1 VKLLVIEDDVR
12 MAGLLRRGL
21 ALEGWAVDVVGDA
34 VDARHAVLSTPYDAV
49 VCDVG
54 LPGPESGLDWCR
66 WLRREDIWT
75 PVLMLTARSD
85 VRDRIEGL
93 DCGAD
98 DYLGKPFAFGE
109 LAARLRAL
117 LRRGETERPT
127 VLTNGDLVLDP
138 ASHQVHWAG
147 HVVELSPRELA
158 LLDYFM
164 RRPGDVLRRTEILD
178 HVWDY
183 AYDGTSNVVDV
194 YVRYLRVRL
203 SSAGAPDLI
212 ETVRGVG
219 YRLKALG

>member
-21 ALEGWAVDVVGDA
+21 GQEGWAVDVAGDA
-34 VDARHAVLSTPYDAV
+34 AEARHAVVSTPYDAV

-54 LPGPESGLDWCR
+54 LPGESGVDWCR
-66 WLRREDIWT
+66 WFRAEGHWT
-75 PVLMLTARSD
+75 PVLMLTASTG
-85 VRDRIEGL
+85 VGERIAGL
-93 DCGAD
+93 DSGAD

-117 LRRGETERPT
+117 LRRGETARPT
-127 VLTNGDLVLDP
+127 SLEVGALRLDP
-138 ASHQVHWAG
+138 AEHRVHW
-147 HVVELSPRELA
+147 HDRPVVLSPREFA

-164 RRPGDVLRRTEILD
+164 RRPGDVLSRSDILD

-194 YVRYLRVRL
+194 YVRYLRSQLAKVD
-203 SSAGAPDLI
+203 ADDLI

-219 YRLKALG
+219 YRLTART

>member
-1 VKLLVIEDDVR
+1 MKLLVIEDDIR
-12 MAGLLRRGL
+12 MAGLLQRGL
-21 ALEGWAVDVVGDA
+21 AQEGWAVDIVRDA
-34 VDARHAVLSTPYDAV
+34 LEARHAAQSTPYDAV

-54 LPGPESGLDWCR
+54 LPGSESGLDWCR
-66 WLRREDIWT
+66 WFRAEGHWS
-75 PVLMLTARSD
+75 PVLMLTARTGVS
-85 VRDRIEGL
+85 DRIAGL

-127 VLTNGDLVLDP
+127 TLRNGDLVLDP
-138 ASHQVHWAG
+138 AEHTALWRENHID
-147 HVVELSPRELA
+147 LSPREFA

-194 YVRYLRVRL
+194 YVRYVRMRL
-203 SSAGAPDLI
+203 AEAGCPDVI
-212 ETVRGVG
+212 ETLRGVG
-219 YRLKALG
+219 YRLADLS

>member
-1 VKLLVIEDDVR
+1 
-12 MAGLLRRGL
+12 A
-21 ALEGWAVDVVGDA
+21 
-34 VDARHAVLSTPYDAV
+34 
-49 VCDVG
+49 
-54 LPGPESGLDWCR
+54 
-66 WLRREDIWT
+66 
-75 PVLMLTARSD
+75 
-85 VRDRIEGL
+85 GL

-117 LRRGETERPT
+117 LRRGETARPT
-127 VLTNGDLVLDP
+127 ILRNGALTLDP
-138 ASHQVHWAG
+138 AGHQVRWRDRP
-147 HVVELSPRELA
+147 VDLSPREFA

-194 YVRYLRVRL
+194 YVRYLRNRL
-203 SSAGAPDLI
+203 ADTGVADEVI

-219 YRLKALG
+219 YRLAILS

>member
-1 VKLLVIEDDVR
+1 MKLLVIEDDIR

-21 ALEGWAVDVVGDA
+21 AQEGWAVDVVKDA
-34 VDARHAVLSTPYDAV
+34 VDARHAVASTPFDAV
-49 VCDVG
+49 VCDGG

-66 WLRREDIWT
+66 WYRSEGHWA
-75 PVLMLTARSD
+75 PVLMLTARTG
-85 VRDRIEGL
+85 VTDRIAGL

-117 LRRGETERPT
+117 LRRGATERPT
-127 VLTNGDLVLDP
+127 TLSNGDLVLDP
-138 ASHQVHWAG
+138 AEHQVRWKEEAID
-147 HVVELSPRELA
+147 LSPREFA

-164 RRPGDVLRRTEILD
+164 RRPGEVLRRTEILD

-194 YVRYLRVRL
+194 YVRYLRKRL
-203 SSAGAPDLI
+203 SAGGCPELI
-212 ETVRGVG
+212 ETLRGVG
-219 YRLKALG
+219 YRMVDLS

>member
-1 VKLLVIEDDVR
+1 MKLLVIEDDIR
-12 MAGLLRRGL
+12 MAALLRRGL
-21 ALEGWAVDVVGDA
+21 AQEGWAVDVAKDA
-34 VDARHAVLSTPYDAV
+34 VDARHAVASTPFDAV

-54 LPGPESGLDWCR
+54 LPGSESGLDWCR
-66 WLRREDIWT
+66 WFRSEGHWT
-75 PVLMLTARSD
+75 PVLMLTARTGVS
-85 VRDRIEGL
+85 DRIAGL

-109 LAARLRAL
+109 LSARLRAL
-117 LRRGETERPT
+117 LRRGATERPA

-138 ASHQVHWAG
+138 AEHQVRWKQE
-147 HVVELSPRELA
+147 VVELSPREFA

-194 YVRYLRVRL
+194 YVRYLRRRL
-203 SSAGAPDLI
+203 AEAGCPELI
-212 ETVRGVG
+212 ETLRGVG
-219 YRLKALG
+219 YRLVDLS

>member
-1 VKLLVIEDDVR
+1 MKLLVIEDDVR
-12 MAGLLRRGL
+12 MAGLLSRGL
-21 ALEGWAVDVVGDA
+21 RQEGWAVDVAQDA
-34 VDARHAVLSTPYDAV
+34 VDARHAVSSTPYDVV

-66 WLRREDIWT
+66 WLRAEGMWT
-75 PVLMLTARSD
+75 PVLMLTARTD
-85 VRDRIEGL
+85 VSDRIAGL

-127 VLTNGDLVLDP
+127 VLRNGELVLDP
-138 ASHQVHWAG
+138 ASHEAHWSG
-147 HVVELSPRELA
+147 NPVTLSPREFA

-164 RRPGDVLRRTEILD
+164 RRPGDVLRRSEILD

-194 YVRYLRVRL
+194 YVRYLRTRL
-203 SSAGAPDLI
+203 ADAGAPELL

-219 YRLKALG
+219 YRLAALA

>member
-1 VKLLVIEDDVR
+1 
-12 MAGLLRRGL
+12 
-21 ALEGWAVDVVGDA
+21 
-34 VDARHAVLSTPYDAV
+34 
-49 VCDVG
+49 
-54 LPGPESGLDWCR
+54 
-66 WLRREDIWT
+66 
-75 PVLMLTARSD
+75 MLTARTG
-85 VRDRIEGL
+85 VGDRITGL

-117 LRRGETERPT
+117 LRRGETQRPT
-127 VLTNGDLVLDP
+127 TLTNGDLVLDP
-138 ASHQVHWAG
+138 ARHRVSWQQQDVD
-147 HVVELSPRELA
+147 LSPREFA

-194 YVRYLRVRL
+194 YVRYLRRRL
-203 SSAGAPDLI
+203 QEAGCPEVI

-219 YRLKALG
+219 YRLLTIS

>member
-1 VKLLVIEDDVR
+1 MKLLVIEDDLR

-21 ALEGWAVDVVGDA
+21 GQEGWAVDVVKDA
-34 VDARHAVLSTPYDAV
+34 TDARHAVASTPFDVV

-66 WLRREDIWT
+66 WFRSEGHWT
-75 PVLMLTARSD
+75 PVLMLTARTG
-85 VRDRIEGL
+85 VTDRIAGL

-109 LAARLRAL
+109 LSARLRAL
-117 LRRGETERPT
+117 LRRGATERPT
-127 VLTNGDLVLDP
+127 RLSNGPLVLDP
-138 ASHQVHWAG
+138 AEHQVRWREQ
-147 HVVELSPRELA
+147 VIDLSPREFA

-164 RRPGDVLRRTEILD
+164 RRPGDVLRRSEILD

-194 YVRYLRVRL
+194 YVRYLRQRL
-203 SSAGAPDLI
+203 SAAGCPELI
-212 ETVRGVG
+212 ETLRGVG
-219 YRLKALG
+219 YRLVDLS

>member
-1 VKLLVIEDDVR
+1 MKVLVVEDDVR
-12 MAGLLRRGL
+12 MAGLLQRGL
-21 ALEGWAVDVVGDA
+21 AREGWAVDVAGDA
-34 VDARHAVLSTPYDAV
+34 IDARHSVMSTPYDVV

-54 LPGPESGLDWCR
+54 LPGESGLDWCR
-66 WLRREDIWT
+66 WLRREGLWI
-75 PVLMLTARSD
+75 PVLMLTARTD
-85 VRDRIEGL
+85 VGDRIAGL

-117 LRRGETERPT
+117 LRRGVVERPVT
-127 VLTNGDLVLDP
+127 LRVGALVLDP
-138 ASHQVHWAG
+138 AEHQARWQG
-147 HVVELSPRELA
+147 TIVELSPREFA

-164 RRPGDVLRRTEILD
+164 RRSGDVLRRTEILD

-194 YVRYLRVRL
+194 YVRYLRLRL
-203 SSAGAPDLI
+203 RDAGAPQLL

-219 YRLKALG
+219 YRLVVQG

>member
-1 VKLLVIEDDVR
+1 VKLLVIEDDIR

-21 ALEGWAVDVVGDA
+21 VQEGWAVDVAGDA
-34 VDARHAVLSTPYDAV
+34 IEARQAVSSTPFDAI

-54 LPGPESGLDWCR
+54 LPGAESGLDWCR
-66 WLRREDIWT
+66 WLRGDGQWT
-75 PVLMLTARSD
+75 PVLMLTARTG
-85 VRDRIEGL
+85 VGDRITGL

-117 LRRGETERPT
+117 LRRGETQRPT
-127 VLTNGDLVLDP
+127 TLTNGDLVLDP
-138 ASHQVHWAG
+138 ARHRVSWQRQDVD
-147 HVVELSPRELA
+147 LSPREFA

-194 YVRYLRVRL
+194 YVRYLRRRL
-203 SSAGAPDLI
+203 QEAGCPEVI

-219 YRLKALG
+219 YRLLTIS

>member
-1 VKLLVIEDDVR
+1 
-12 MAGLLRRGL
+12 
-21 ALEGWAVDVVGDA
+21 
-34 VDARHAVLSTPYDAV
+34 
-49 VCDVG
+49 
-54 LPGPESGLDWCR
+54 LDWCR
-66 WLRREDIWT
+66 WLRHEDIWT
-75 PVLMLTARSD
+75 PVLMLTARSG
-85 VRDRIEGL
+85 VRERIEGL

-127 VLTNGDLVLDP
+127 ILTNGDLVLDP

-147 HVVELSPRELA
+147 QVVELSPRELA

-203 SSAGAPDLI
+203 SAAGAPDLI

-219 YRLKALG
+219 YRLVALG